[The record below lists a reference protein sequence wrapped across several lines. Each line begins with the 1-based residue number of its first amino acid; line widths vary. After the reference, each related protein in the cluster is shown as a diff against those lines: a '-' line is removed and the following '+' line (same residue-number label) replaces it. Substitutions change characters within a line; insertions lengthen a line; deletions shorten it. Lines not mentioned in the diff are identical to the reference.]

1 MVIFHN
7 RCGLLRKITI
17 CAKMPMFT
25 CIDQSFQLFFILCSG
40 LKCCV
45 DVVLLVLGT
54 DSGTVSCWFPNRKIF
69 WSIFLWNC
77 FYYYLLISFF
87 YLIVIAPFSFLWFLY
102 AAKYILNILC
112 LHTLVAMCLHTL
124 VDCYHLWWEPM

>member
-1 MVIFHN
+1 MFHN
-7 RCGLLRKITI
+7 WHSRLRKITI
-17 CAKMPMFT
+17 CAKMLMFT
-25 CIDQSFQLFFILCSG
+25 CIDQSFQLFYILCSG
-40 LKCCV
+40 LRCCTA
-45 DVVLLVLGT
+45 LGWSVLGRY
-54 DSGTVSCWFPNRKIF
+54 SGTVSCWFPNRKIF

-112 LHTLVAMCLHTL
+112 LHTLVAMMCLHTL
-124 VDCYHLWWEPM
+124 VGYYCLWWEPM